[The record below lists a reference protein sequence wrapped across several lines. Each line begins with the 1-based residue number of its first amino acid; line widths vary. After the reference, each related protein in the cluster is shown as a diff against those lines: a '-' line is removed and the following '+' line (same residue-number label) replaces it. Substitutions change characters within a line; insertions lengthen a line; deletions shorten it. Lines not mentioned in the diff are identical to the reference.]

1 MISEPRKAWFQ
12 DYLREWVEATLK
24 ESFDSLQ
31 DIQRSKLMARF
42 FAQKVLGPR
51 NAALLPF
58 AEEDLDA
65 CVVDGKG
72 DCGVDFISRENGV
85 VLIVQ
90 AKYSGGKKLAKR
102 QREDSGDFEFF
113 RGVLSRLKD
122 FRQIEMAALS
132 RNSGGTAF

>member
-12 DYLREWVEATLK
+12 DYLREWAEATFK

-42 FAQKVLGPR
+42 FAEKVLGPR
-51 NAALLPF
+51 NPALLPF

-72 DCGVDFISRENGV
+72 DCGVDFISRENGA
-85 VLIVQ
+85 VLIIQ
-90 AKYSGGKKLAKR
+90 GKRSEERRVGKECR
-102 QREDSGDFEFF
+102 
-113 RGVLSRLKD
+113 SRW
-122 FRQIEMAALS
+122 S
-132 RNSGGTAF
+132 R